1 MGAVFTL
8 FLMPIIIIVIGYE
21 LVVPFVPYILM
32 ISSVVFIIVGL
43 ICGRIFNKY
52 GIYEKGDNSEKR
64 GVRIFT
70 DILRWLVRLDVY
82 GNIILLA
89 ASVCLAIFFFAN
101 GMIPI
106 MFQKEKTTADR
117 IKNGQITFE
126 THQEVADAVLEN
138 AMDGNIDELSDYYSD
153 YAHAHSDLN
162 EKLKNFCDNIPDRIT
177 IIKRNNSSSSDSDHD
192 YENGTS
198 SYFKEV
204 TGYVDFTDENG
215 NLFRLVICQV
225 CEDDKHPD
233 KVGIHSIE
241 LFMGDSTTNSGSKV
255 LDSDDK
261 PGVYIFD

>member
-8 FLMPIIIIVIGYE
+8 FLMPLIIIVIGYE

-89 ASVCLAIFFFAN
+89 ASIVLAVFFFAN

-138 AMDGNIDELSDYYSD
+138 AMDGNIDELSD
-153 YAHAHSDLN
+153 
-162 EKLKNFCDNIPDRIT
+162 
-177 IIKRNNSSSSDSDHD
+177 
-192 YENGTS
+192 
-198 SYFKEV
+198 
-204 TGYVDFTDENG
+204 
-215 NLFRLVICQV
+215 
-225 CEDDKHPD
+225 
-233 KVGIHSIE
+233 
-241 LFMGDSTTNSGSKV
+241 
-255 LDSDDK
+255 
-261 PGVYIFD
+261 